1 MPQAIK
7 KAVSL
12 LISLLIVVSFSGCA
26 ARTYMEVNYHVPNA
40 SRELSGQV
48 VHLRVVD
55 QRETGSILTA
65 DAANHVPNF
74 SGVYS
79 LAWIMPDQHR
89 VLAGEHHLLELFK
102 TVFEKRL
109 AALGGGT
116 TDSTKEGTPVL
127 TIELKQVSLD
137 LQNRKWKVDL
147 SYDAVLSLESRP
159 AAKENIHGSAE
170 RVRIMGS
177 KGAETVFSDIFSDI
191 INRLDLIKLFRNARL
206 IP

>member
-7 KAVSL
+7 TAVSL
-12 LISLLIVVSFSGCA
+12 IISLLIVVSLSGCA

-40 SRELSGQV
+40 SRELDGQV

-55 QRETGSILTA
+55 QREVGSILTA
-65 DAANHVPNF
+65 DAANQIPNF

-89 VLAGEHHLLELFK
+89 VLAGEHNLLELFK

-127 TIELKQVSLD
+127 TIKLKKLSLD

-147 SYDAVLSLESRP
+147 NYEAVLSLEGRP
-159 AAKENIHGSAE
+159 AAKENIQGSAE

-177 KGAETVFSDIFSDI
+177 KGAETVFSEIFSDI

-206 IP
+206 IS